1 MERDDMILQAKSL
14 YHVYE
19 SDSLEGNVVALR
31 GLNVEIRKGEA
42 VAVIG
47 PSGSGKSTLLK
58 SLGLLMK
65 PSSGTVFLDGK
76 QTIRLCLL
84 YTSPSPRDS

>member
-1 MERDDMILQAKSL
+1 MDGDDMMLRAKSL

-47 PSGSGKSTLLK
+47 PSGTG
-58 SLGLLMK
+58 
-65 PSSGTVFLDGK
+65 
-76 QTIRLCLL
+76 
-84 YTSPSPRDS
+84 